1 MEQPRLHLTGTA
13 EAQIQSHTFNIGSI
27 QWLNASGNDSIEKNI
42 AGEKMYQW
50 TGNVGLVNVSD
61 VLRAS
66 TNIACTS
73 ATDQMNKVTQD
84 IPKITCDSNYLLD
97 TLPDPTG
104 YWTIN
109 AFSAESV
116 ERSHR
121 AWYVAH
127 ISGVVGLVNFDAYGN
142 SSIGARPVV
151 FLNSS
156 IQITGG
162 DGTKENSYLLS
173 I

>member
-73 ATDQMNKVTQD
+73 ATDQMNKVT
-84 IPKITCDSNYLLD
+84 
-97 TLPDPTG
+97 
-104 YWTIN
+104 
-109 AFSAESV
+109 
-116 ERSHR
+116 
-121 AWYVAH
+121 
-127 ISGVVGLVNFDAYGN
+127 
-142 SSIGARPVV
+142 
-151 FLNSS
+151 
-156 IQITGG
+156 
-162 DGTKENSYLLS
+162 
-173 I
+173 